1 MGVLMNKFKA
11 IVVNQEG
18 ENFTRNLQE
27 IDLSFLKEDEVT
39 VKVDYSSLNYKDG
52 MILKNGGRLVKDYP
66 HIPGIDFAGTVE
78 QSSDS
83 KFKAGDKVIL
93 TGWRVGEIY
102 YGGYSQY
109 AKVKSKFLVKTP
121 EGISNKDAMALGTAG
136 FTALL
141 CAFAIQARESI
152 LLGDPI
158 KDVLVTGATGGVG
171 SVAVMALAK
180 MGYNVTGVT
189 GKKDKADFL
198 KGLGAS
204 EVIDRSEMDQES
216 KPLEAALWDGV
227 VDTTGGK
234 ILSRALSQT
243 RPNGIVAACG
253 LASNYK
259 LDTTVMPFIIR
270 GVKLWGIDSVMC
282 SSKRREFVWSQAK
295 DLIDFDKLNKATE
308 VWSLEELLQSSSKIL
323 KGEISGRVIVD
334 VNQ

>member
-1 MGVLMNKFKA
+1 MSKFKA
-11 IVVNQEG
+11 IIVNQEG
-18 ENFTRNLQE
+18 ESFTKNLQE

-66 HIPGIDFAGTVE
+66 HIPGIDFSGTVE
-78 QSSDS
+78 QSSDP

-121 EGISNKDAMALGTAG
+121 GGISNKDAMALGTAG

-180 MGYNVTGVT
+180 MGYNVTSVT

-295 DLIDFDKLNKATE
+295 DLIDFKKLHEVTE
-308 VWSLEELLQSSSKIL
+308 VWSLEDLLQSSSKIL
-323 KGEISGRVIVD
+323 KGEISGRVVVD

>member
-1 MGVLMNKFKA
+1 MNKFKA
-11 IVVNQEG
+11 IIVNQEG

-78 QSSDS
+78 QSSDP

-102 YGGYSQY
+102 YGGYSQF

-198 KGLGAS
+198 KELGAS

-227 VDTTGGK
+227 VDTAGGK

-295 DLIDFDKLNKATE
+295 DLIDFKKLHEVTE
-308 VWSLEELLQSSSKIL
+308 VWSLEDLLQSSSKIL
-323 KGEISGRVIVD
+323 KGEISGRVVVD

>member
-1 MGVLMNKFKA
+1 MSKFKA
-11 IVVNQEG
+11 IVVNQVG
-18 ENFTRNLQE
+18 ENFTREIKE
-27 IDLSFLKEDEVT
+27 IDLSFLKEGEVT
-39 VKVDYSSLNYKDG
+39 VKVEYSSLNYKDG
-52 MILKNGGRLVKDYP
+52 MILKNGGRLVKEYP

-78 QSSDS
+78 ESSDS
-83 KFKAGDKVIL
+83 KFKPGDKVIL

-109 AKVKSKFLVKTP
+109 AKVQSKFLVKTP

-141 CAFAIQARESI
+141 CAFAIQARETI
-152 LLGDPI
+152 LLGEPI

-189 GKKDKADFL
+189 GKKDKTDFL
-198 KGLGAS
+198 KQLGANQ
-204 EVIDRSEMDQES
+204 ILDRSEMDQDS

-282 SSKRREFVWSQAK
+282 SSKRREFVWSQVK
-295 DLIDFDKLNKATE
+295 DLIDFNRLHEATQ
-308 VWSLEELLQSSSKIL
+308 VWSLEDLVQSSSKIL
-323 KGEISGRVIVD
+323 QGEISGRVIVD
-334 VNQ
+334 VNK

>member
-1 MGVLMNKFKA
+1 MSKFKA
-11 IVVNQEG
+11 IIVNQEG

-66 HIPGIDFAGTVE
+66 HIPGIDFSGTVE
-78 QSSDS
+78 QSSDP

-102 YGGYSQY
+102 YGGYSQF

-198 KGLGAS
+198 KELGAS

-227 VDTTGGK
+227 VDTAGGK

-295 DLIDFDKLNKATE
+295 DLIDFKKLHEVTE
-308 VWSLEELLQSSSKIL
+308 VWSLEDLLQSSSKIL
-323 KGEISGRVIVD
+323 KGEISGRVVVD

>member
-227 VDTTGGK
+227 VDTAGGK

>member
-1 MGVLMNKFKA
+1 MNKFKA
-11 IVVNQEG
+11 IIVNQEG

-78 QSSDS
+78 QSSDP

-180 MGYNVTGVT
+180 MGYKVTGVT

-227 VDTTGGK
+227 VDTAGGK

-243 RPNGIVAACG
+243 RPNGVVAACG

-295 DLIDFDKLNKATE
+295 DLIDFKILHEATE
-308 VWSLEELLQSSSKIL
+308 VWSLEDLLQSSSKIL
-323 KGEISGRVIVD
+323 KGEISGRVVVD

>member
-1 MGVLMNKFKA
+1 MNKFKA

-121 EGISNKDAMALGTAG
+121 EGLSNKDAMALGTAG

-227 VDTTGGK
+227 VDTAGGK
-234 ILSRALSQT
+234 ILSRALSQLD
-243 RPNGIVAACG
+243 PMESLQ
-253 LASNYK
+253 LA
-259 LDTTVMPFIIR
+259 V
-270 GVKLWGIDSVMC
+270 
-282 SSKRREFVWSQAK
+282 
-295 DLIDFDKLNKATE
+295 
-308 VWSLEELLQSSSKIL
+308 
-323 KGEISGRVIVD
+323 
-334 VNQ
+334 

>member
-1 MGVLMNKFKA
+1 MSKFKA
-11 IVVNQEG
+11 IIVNQEG

-78 QSSDS
+78 QSSDP

-198 KGLGAS
+198 KELGAS

-216 KPLEAALWDGV
+216 KPLESALWDGV
-227 VDTTGGK
+227 VDTAGGK

-295 DLIDFDKLNKATE
+295 DLIDFKKLQEVTE
-308 VWSLEELLQSSSKIL
+308 VWSLEDLLQSSSKIL
-323 KGEISGRVIVD
+323 KGEISGRVVVD